1 MMEKQEIKKRLI
13 DDCYT
18 NINSIIESLK
28 SQMAETQ
35 ESANDYGQPK
45 DRYDSYR
52 MQLLRKRDMYGQQLD
67 NAMAEL
73 AVLKR
78 IDPNKINND
87 VSFGSVVITDDQKLF
102 VAISMTKIHVG
113 EDVYYPISIK
123 VPFFQSIKGL
133 KTGDMF
139 SFNNKEHFIRDVF

>member
-1 MMEKQEIKKRLI
+1 MMEKQEIKKKLI

-18 NINSIIESLK
+18 NINSSIESLK
-28 SQMAETQ
+28 LQMAETQ

-67 NAMAEL
+67 NAMTEL

-78 IDPNKINND
+78 IDPNKISNE

-133 KTGDMF
+133 KSGDKF
-139 SFNNKEHFIRDVF
+139 SFNNKEHFIKDVF